1 MKCSIDSYLLSLM
14 TQKFLFLLCV
24 VTILFVVMFRYS
36 PPYKKINYTMGLARE
51 MVQSVRSLLYKH
63 EGLSSTPRTHI

>member
-36 PPYKKINYTMGLARE
+36 PPYKINYTMGLARE
-51 MVQSVRSLLYKH
+51 MAQSVKSLLYKH